1 MKRREFLKLG
11 GAGAALLYAAPKA
24 HAYHDTMA
32 TWRSFR
38 FTYFVEL
45 QGDAATARLWLPMP
59 QFEDTLHQRSMGEVW
74 NGKADKAGFQKVAG
88 DIPVFYAEWRGKG
101 PRSLTA
107 SLIVKTADWHPH
119 LEQAGG
125 VTGAPV
131 IAEMQPYLK
140 PSRLLAT
147 DGVVRS
153 TAQSV
158 TKSASGALEKARAI
172 YDWVVENTR
181 YDPAIKGMGRG
192 DPKAMLQSGNLVG
205 RSADISGLFVA
216 LCRAAGVPARAT
228 FGIRMDD
235 SELFKSLGAYG
246 DITREQHCRAEFF
259 LPGAGWVPVDPSDV
273 RKVVAEENLPL
284 ADAKVTALRQKLFG
298 SWEMNWCEFNHGED
312 VVLAKDSGAGALPYF
327 AYPYAEV
334 GRQSKDSLEPASFS
348 YRIESRELVGTGVK
362 F

>member
-11 GAGAALLYAAPKA
+11 GAALLCASPMAL
-24 HAYHDTMA
+24 AYHDTMA

-38 FTYFVEL
+38 FTYFVDL
-45 QGDAATARLWLPMP
+45 PPDRDPARLWLPMP
-59 QFEDTLHQRSMGEVW
+59 EFEDSLHQRSMGEVW
-74 NGKADKAGFQKVAG
+74 NGKADKASFQKLAG
-88 DIPVFYAEWRGKG
+88 GVPVFYAEWRGAG

-107 SLIVKTADWHPH
+107 SIIVKTADWHPH
-119 LEQAGG
+119 LDQGG
-125 VTGAPV
+125 GAPGAPLV
-131 IAEMQPYLK
+131 AEMQPYLK
-140 PSRLLAT
+140 PSRFIVT
-147 DGVVRS
+147 DGIVRS

-158 TKSASGALEKARAI
+158 TKSAAGPLEKAQAI

-181 YDPAIKGMGRG
+181 FDPSIKGMGRG
-192 DPKAMLQSGNLVG
+192 DAKAMLQSGNLSG
-205 RSADISGLFVA
+205 KSADISGLFIA
-216 LCRAAGVPARAT
+216 LCRAAGVPARAS

-259 LPGAGWVPVDPSDV
+259 LPGPGWVPVDPSDV

-284 ADAKVTALRQKLFG
+284 TDPKVAALRQKLFG

-312 VVLAKDSGAGALPYF
+312 IVLAKDSGAGTLPFF

-334 GRQSKDSLEPASFS
+334 GRHSRDSLDPASFS